1 MYSGLP
7 IEFFSQRYAGDIAQR
22 QQSNEGIAETL
33 IAHLAPMAL
42 NLAMLFFYFF
52 VMLQYSPLL
61 TVIGLF
67 TAVLNLA
74 VTQYVSG
81 KQH

>member
-1 MYSGLP
+1 MYQAAHRIFPSDMPATL
-7 IEFFSQRYAGDIAQR
+7 QR

-42 NLAMLFFYFF
+42 NLAMLFFIF
-52 VMLQYSPLL
+52 VMLQYCHSRSLL
-61 TVIGLF
+61 LF

-74 VTQYVSG
+74 VTACVREA
-81 KQH
+81 H